1 MPNTGFF
8 FIDKYLNYFT
18 FLKYLFLILCFLTI
32 VNGSNFI
39 DGFNGLLII
48 HILIIFFV
56 LLFINSDFVM
66 NNYLIIL
73 ILSLIILLLFN
84 FPLAKVFLGDSGA
97 YSLGFLTSYLLIS
110 ISNLHE
116 TISPIFFC
124 ILLFI
129 YF

>member
-1 MPNTGFF
+1 MIGFLDDLKILENPKFRIILLILSIIFLVYFDNIVVPNIGFF

-56 LLFINSDFVM
+56 L
-66 NNYLIIL
+66 
-73 ILSLIILLLFN
+73 
-84 FPLAKVFLGDSGA
+84 
-97 YSLGFLTSYLLIS
+97 
-110 ISNLHE
+110 
-116 TISPIFFC
+116 
-124 ILLFI
+124 I
-129 YF
+129 Y